1 MKTIYTT
8 PILRDVLSLI
18 ARLILRLIGWKVTGE
33 TPQYKKY
40 ILIAA
45 PHTSNWDFIFM
56 LLVVLSRKMDARW
69 MGKQQLFRPPFH
81 GVMKWLG
88 GIPIERSKTNN
99 TVDSMVNAFQ
109 SAPTLTLL
117 ITPEGTRSKVKE
129 WKTGFYRIANSAEV
143 PIVLGF
149 IDASTKSCGF
159 GDTFHPSGDIDND
172 MLAIKANYKNK
183 SGICD

>member
-8 PILRDVLSLI
+8 PIFREVLCI
-18 ARLILRLIGWKVTGE
+18 VARICLRLAGWKVTGS

-69 MGKQQLFRPPFH
+69 MGKQQLFKPPFN
-81 GVMKWLG
+81 GFMKWLG
-88 GIPIERSKTNN
+88 GVAIERSKTNN
-99 TVDSMVNAFQ
+99 TVDIMVSNFQ
-109 SAPTLTLL
+109 SAETMSLL

-129 WKTGFYRIANSAEV
+129 WKTGFYHIAEKAQL

-149 IDASTKSCGF
+149 IDAPTKSCGF
-159 GDTFHPSGDIDND
+159 GDTFYPTGNIDED
-172 MLAIKANYKNK
+172 MPLIKANYKDK
-183 SGICD
+183 AGICD

>member
-1 MKTIYTT
+1 M
-8 PILRDVLSLI
+8 PQHHRNSWAAQALGRVVLKI
-18 ARLILRLIGWKVTGE
+18 MGWKVSGALPVE
-33 TPQYKKY
+33 PRSV
-40 ILIAA
+40 IIAA

-56 LLVVLSRKMDARW
+56 LFVVLSRKMDARW
-69 MGKQQLFRPPFH
+69 MGKQQLFSPPFR
-81 GVMKWLG
+81 GLMKWLG

-129 WKTGFYRIANSAEV
+129 WKTGFYRIATAADI

-149 IDASTKSCGF
+149 IDASTKTCGF
-159 GDTFHPSGDIDND
+159 GDTFNPSGNIDED
-172 MLAIKANYKNK
+172 MLVIKANYKNK

>member
-8 PILRDVLSLI
+8 PIFREALSLV
-18 ARLILRLIGWKVTGE
+18 ARLFLRIKGWKVTGE

-45 PHTSNWDFIFM
+45 PHTSNWDFVFM
-56 LLVVLSRKMDARW
+56 LCVVLSRKMDARW
-69 MGKQQLFRPPFH
+69 MGKQQLFKPPFH

-88 GIPIERSKTNN
+88 GIAIERSKTNN

-109 SAPTLTLL
+109 STPSLTLL

-129 WKTGFYRIANSAEV
+129 WKTGFYRIATAAEI

-149 IDASTKSCGF
+149 IDASTKTCGF
-159 GDTFHPSGDIDND
+159 GDTFNPSGDIDED
-172 MLAIKANYKNK
+172 MQKIKANYKDK
-183 SGICD
+183 TGLCD

>member
-8 PILRDVLSLI
+8 PVLREFLSII
-18 ARLILRLIGWKVTGE
+18 ARLFLRLAGWKVVGE

-69 MGKQQLFRPPFH
+69 MGKQQLFKPPFR
-81 GVMKWLG
+81 GFMKWLG
-88 GIPIERSKTNN
+88 GIAIERSKANN
-99 TVDSMVNAFQ
+99 TVDTMVSTFQ
-109 SAPTLTLL
+109 SAPNLTLL

-129 WKTGFYRIANSAEV
+129 WKTGFYRIATAAEI

-149 IDASTKSCGF
+149 IDASTKTCGF
-159 GDTFHPSGDIDND
+159 GDTFNSTGNITED
-172 MLAIKANYKNK
+172 MITIKANYQDKT
-183 SGICD
+183 GICD

>member
-8 PILRDVLSLI
+8 PIFREALSLV
-18 ARLILRLIGWKVTGE
+18 ARLFLRIKGWKVTGE

-45 PHTSNWDFIFM
+45 PHTSNWDFVFM
-56 LLVVLSRKMDARW
+56 LCVVLSRKMDARW
-69 MGKQQLFRPPFH
+69 MGKQQLFKPPFH

-88 GIPIERSKTNN
+88 GIAIERSKTNN

-109 SAPTLTLL
+109 STSSLTLL

-129 WKTGFYRIANSAEV
+129 WKTGFYRIATAAEI

-149 IDASTKSCGF
+149 IDASTKTCGF
-159 GDTFHPSGDIDND
+159 GDTFNPSGDIDED
-172 MLAIKANYKNK
+172 MLKIKANYKDK
-183 SGICD
+183 TGICD

>member
-1 MKTIYTT
+1 
-8 PILRDVLSLI
+8 
-18 ARLILRLIGWKVTGE
+18 
-33 TPQYKKY
+33 
-40 ILIAA
+40 
-45 PHTSNWDFIFM
+45 
-56 LLVVLSRKMDARW
+56 
-69 MGKQQLFRPPFH
+69 
-81 GVMKWLG
+81 
-88 GIPIERSKTNN
+88 
-99 TVDSMVNAFQ
+99 MVNAFQ

-129 WKTGFYRIANSAEV
+129 WKTGFYRIANGAEV

>member
-8 PILRDVLSLI
+8 PIFREALSLV
-18 ARLILRLIGWKVTGE
+18 ARLFLRLKGWKVTGE

-45 PHTSNWDFIFM
+45 PHTSNWDFVFM
-56 LLVVLSRKMDARW
+56 LCVVLSRKMDARW
-69 MGKQQLFRPPFH
+69 MGKQQLFKPPFH

-88 GIPIERSKTNN
+88 GIAIERSKTNN

-109 SAPTLTLL
+109 STSSLTLL

-129 WKTGFYRIANSAEV
+129 WKTGFYRIATAAEI

-149 IDASTKSCGF
+149 IDASTKTCGF
-159 GDTFHPSGDIDND
+159 GDTFNPSGDIDED
-172 MLAIKANYKNK
+172 MLKIKANYKDK
-183 SGICD
+183 TGLCD